1 MKKTVVFLVL
11 LNGFTTPLFAQNK
24 KDKPRTV
31 QASLNR
37 PKLVVGIVVDQMRYD
52 FLYRYWAK
60 YSAGGFRR
68 LVEQGFSCENTQY
81 NYVPTYTGPGHA
93 AIYTGATPATNGI
106 IGNEWFV
113 REVGK
118 STYVTDD
125 STVTTVGS
133 ASVAGKMSPRHL
145 LSSTIT
151 DELRLATQM
160 ESKVIGLSLKD
171 RGSILPAGHTPNAA
185 YWYDGATGDWITS
198 SYYMNDLPRW
208 LKNFN
213 ARKLS
218 DQYLSQPW
226 KTLLPIDQYTESLP
240 DDQPFE
246 LLFDGETKAVFPHDL
261 PTIKQRSDYDLL
273 RKTPFGNTL
282 TLDIALET
290 LRQEKMGK
298 GSATDFLALSFSST
312 DYVGHQFGPNA
323 IETEDTYLRLD
334 RDLEKLL
341 TFLDTWVGKNQVLV
355 FLTADHGVAPVPAY
369 MKKVRILA
377 GIFDGR
383 TIVKSTLKNHLDESF
398 GKGDWLMDY
407 GNSQIY
413 LNRSFIQSKK
423 LSVADVQ
430 RRVAEF
436 MALQTGVVFAIAAA
450 DLPML
455 SAHNPTYQRMLS
467 GYNRARSGD
476 VLLVLEPSWF
486 DGNPASKGG
495 TTHGSNYSYDTHVP
509 LLWYGWKIAP
519 GSTVV
524 PVHITDIAPTLASL
538 LKILEPNGNS
548 GTPIVLP
555 EKGLK
560 D

>member
-1 MKKTVVFLVL
+1 MKKTFVALLFLIT
-11 LNGFTTPLFAQNK
+11 NFTIPVFAQNK
-24 KDKPRTV
+24 KNNTSPVKST
-31 QASLNR
+31 LNR

-52 FLYRYWAK
+52 FLYRYWSK

-68 LVEQGFSCENTQY
+68 LVQQGFSCENTQY

-93 AIYTGATPATNGI
+93 AVYTGATPAITGI

-113 REVGK
+113 REGGRA
-118 STYVTDD
+118 TYVTDD
-125 STVTTVGS
+125 STVSTVGS
-133 ASVAGKMSPRHL
+133 TSTAGKMSPRHL

-160 ESKVIGLSLKD
+160 QSKVIGIALKD
-171 RGSILPAGHTPNAA
+171 RGSILPAGHTPSAA
-185 YWYDGATGDWITS
+185 YWYDGATGNWITS
-198 SYYMNDLPRW
+198 NYYMNDLPQW
-208 LKNFN
+208 LKEFN

-218 DQYLSQPW
+218 DQYLSKPW
-226 KTLLPIDQYTESLP
+226 STLLPMDQYTESLP

-246 LLFDGETKAVFPHDL
+246 LPFGGETKAVFPHDL
-261 PTIKQRSDYDLL
+261 PKLKQNSDYDLL
-273 RKTPFGNTL
+273 RRTPFGNTL
-282 TLDIALET
+282 TLDLALET

-312 DYVGHQFGPNA
+312 DYVGHQFGPDA

-341 TFLDTWVGKNQVLV
+341 TFLDSWVGKDQVLI

-369 MKKVRILA
+369 MKKLKIPA
-377 GIFDGR
+377 GIFPGSS
-383 TIVKSTLKNHLDESF
+383 IVKTTLKAHLDENL

-413 LNRSFIQSKK
+413 LNRPFIQSKK

-430 RRVAEF
+430 RRAAEF
-436 MALQTGVVFAIAAA
+436 MALQEGVAFAIAAA

-509 LLWYGWKIAP
+509 LVWYGWNVAP
-519 GSTVV
+519 GSTVA
-524 PVHITDIAPTLASL
+524 PVHITDIAPTVASM

-548 GTPIVLP
+548 GTPIAIP
-555 EKGLK
+555 SK
-560 D
+560 